1 MKKLLDIVRKAM
13 EVKKDFQYTHGQLQI
28 LEYIIN
34 ENREPED
41 MKKELMDMYESSIEY
56 FQDWVSDKEES
67 EIKEQDLRG
76 AADMLAWLLDIPQKE
91 HKKNMKK
98 IDIEK

>member
-1 MKKLLDIVRKAM
+1 MKNLLDIIKKAM
-13 EVKKDFQYTHGQLQI
+13 EVKKDFQYTHGQLQV

-34 ENREPED
+34 EKREPED
-41 MKKELMDMYESSIEY
+41 MKDQLMDMYESSIEC

-76 AADMLAWLLDIPQKE
+76 AADILAWLLDIPQKE
-91 HKKNMKK
+91 HKKNMKTVQIK
-98 IDIEK
+98 K

>member
-1 MKKLLDIVRKAM
+1 MKKMLDIIRKAM
-13 EVKKDFQYTHGQLQI
+13 EVKKDFQYAHGQLQI

-34 ENREPED
+34 ENRAPED
-41 MKKELMDMYESSIEY
+41 MKTELMDMYESSIEC
-56 FQDWVSDKEES
+56 FKDWVSDKDES

-76 AADMLAWLLDIPQKE
+76 AADMLAWLLDIPQRE
-91 HKKNMKK
+91 HKKYMKK

>member
-1 MKKLLDIVRKAM
+1 MD
-13 EVKKDFQYTHGQLQI
+13 VKKDFQYMHGQLQV
-28 LEYIIN
+28 LEYVIN
-34 ENREPED
+34 ENKEPED
-41 MKKELMDMYESSIEY
+41 MKKELTDMYESSIEC

-76 AADMLAWLLDIPQKE
+76 AADILAWLLDIPQKE

-98 IDIEK
+98 VQLKDEP

>member
-1 MKKLLDIVRKAM
+1 MKKLLDIIKKAM
-13 EVKKDFQYTHGQLQI
+13 DVKKDFQYAHGQLQI
-28 LEYIIN
+28 LEYVIN
-34 ENREPED
+34 EKREPED
-41 MKKELMDMYESSIEY
+41 MKTELMDMYESSIEC

-91 HKKNMKK
+91 HKKNMKQ
-98 IDIEK
+98 IDIEQ

>member
-1 MKKLLDIVRKAM
+1 MD
-13 EVKKDFQYTHGQLQI
+13 VKKDFQYAHGQLQI

-34 ENREPED
+34 EEREPED
-41 MKKELMDMYESSIEY
+41 LKTELMDMYESSIEC
-56 FQDWVSDKEES
+56 FQDWVSGKEKS

-76 AADMLAWLLDIPQKE
+76 AADMLAWLLEIPQKD